1 MVAVPE
7 DVALNLFRLLTRSS
21 VTLLKGKICSNF
33 PDLIRLLKLMPEASS
48 GVVLITKGFS
58 FLRGG
63 LIGS

>member
-7 DVALNLFRLLTRSS
+7 DVVLNLFKFIARSS

-33 PDLIRLLKLMPEASS
+33 PDLGRLLKLMPEGSS
-48 GVVLITKGFS
+48 ELILIGKGFS

-63 LIGS
+63 FIGS